1 MTRLENVSLTFQYT
15 SFPSADPSLH
25 QRTGSSP
32 TMANS
37 GSLRAGNS
45 NTLPKAGNGNG
56 GSGSGGKQIQK
67 MPYTNSDDSSEDKVI
82 YF

>member
-1 MTRLENVSLTFQYT
+1 
-15 SFPSADPSLH
+15 
-25 QRTGSSP
+25 
-32 TMANS
+32 MANS

-56 GSGSGGKQIQK
+56 GSGGGKQIQK